1 VGVGP
6 VVQAR
11 QAIFADGDSAG
22 AAVARQHQS
31 ARHIGHPRA
40 CALEVFARKPWD
52 RSCYQAWVG
61 LGEHAERC
69 VTTAISREQLIVQD
83 KSGSIST
90 YMGDALFE
98 SQKRDLCYM
107 LCSSA

>member
-1 VGVGP
+1 MIRQITQARAHSAGAAKGQHLHHGFAIVGVGP

-40 CALEVFARKPWD
+40 CALEVFARQPRD

-61 LGEHAERC
+61 LWEHAERS
-69 VTTAISREQLIVQD
+69 VTTAISREQL
-83 KSGSIST
+83 KYGN
-90 YMGDALFE
+90 
-98 SQKRDLCYM
+98 
-107 LCSSA
+107 